1 MPLYLLECALTT
13 LPAKNMSRTFR
24 LFFSLVCFYCSGI
37 GFALA
42 QFKVEISGVGISQI
56 PIAVSDFRGQEGA
69 AQKISNVVIA
79 DLERSGQFKSF
90 PTGVMLDENSRPDFT
105 AIKQN
110 NIDAVL
116 TGSMSKL
123 ADGRYDIRYRLWDAV
138 KSQDLGGQSFVASPD
153 DLRLVAHKIADQI
166 YEKLTGDKG
175 IFSTR
180 ITYVT
185 KQGNRHMLWVADSDG
200 ENAQA
205 ALTSPEPI
213 ISPNWAPNGNEL
225 AYVSFESRKP
235 VVYVHAVSS
244 GKRRVLANFKG
255 SNSAPAWAPDGKSL
269 AISLSK
275 DGGTQLFILDAKGGD
290 PKHITQSSSIDTEPA
305 FSPDGANVY
314 FVSDRGGSPQIYR
327 VPVNGGSAQRVTFTG
342 NYNVSPALSPDGRW
356 LSYISR
362 GSNGYKINLMDLS
375 NEKVISLTESSY
387 DEKPS
392 FAPNSKLIM
401 YATKVQSREVL
412 MTTTLDGKISTRLA
426 GQSAN
431 IREPHW
437 GPFLKP

>member
-1 MPLYLLECALTT
+1 
-13 LPAKNMSRTFR
+13 MSRSAS
-24 LFFSLVCFYCSGI
+24 FFFTLVCFI
-37 GFALA
+37 LA
-42 QFKVEISGVGISQI
+42 GTHLAHAEFKVEISGVGITQI
-56 PIAVSDFRGQEGA
+56 PIAVSDFRGQEA
-69 AQKISNVVIA
+69 SPQKIAGIITA
-79 DLERSGQFKSF
+79 DLERSGQFKSS
-90 PTGVMLDENSRPDFT
+90 PTGVLLDENSHPDFNT
-105 AIKQN
+105 IKQN

-116 TGSMSKL
+116 TGSITKL
-123 ADGRYDIRYRLWDAV
+123 ADGRFDIRYRLWDAV
-138 KSQDLGGQSFVASPD
+138 KTQDLGGQSFIAMPG
-153 DLRLVAHKIADQI
+153 DLRLVSHRIADQI

-185 KQGNRHMLWVADSDG
+185 KQNNRHMLWVADADG

-213 ISPNWAPNGNEL
+213 ISPCWAPNGNEL

-235 VVYVHAVSS
+235 VVYVHDVGS

-269 AISLSK
+269 AIALSR
-275 DGGTQLFILDAKGGD
+275 DGGTQIFILDAKGGE
-290 PKHITQSSSIDTEPA
+290 PRHITQSPSIDTEPV
-305 FSPDGANVY
+305 FSPDGSSIY

-327 VPVNGGSAQRVTFTG
+327 VPVSGGAAQRVTFTG
-342 NYNVSPALSPDGRW
+342 TYNVSPALSLDGRW
-356 LSYISR
+356 LSFVSR
-362 GSNGYKINLMDLS
+362 GANGYRVQLMDLS
-375 NEKVISLTESSY
+375 NDKVTSLTESSQ

-401 YATKVQSREVL
+401 YATKVSSREVL
-412 MTTTLDGKISTRLA
+412 MTTTLDGKIGTRLA

>member
-1 MPLYLLECALTT
+1 
-13 LPAKNMSRTFR
+13 MSRSASF
-24 LFFSLVCFYCSGI
+24 LFTLVCFI
-37 GFALA
+37 FAGTNLA
-42 QFKVEISGVGISQI
+42 HAEFKVEISGVGITQI
-56 PIAVSDFRGQEGA
+56 PIAVSDFRGQEA
-69 AQKISNVVIA
+69 SPQKIAGIITA
-79 DLERSGQFKSF
+79 DLERSGQFKSS
-90 PTGVMLDENSRPDFT
+90 PTGVLLDENSHPDFNT
-105 AIKQN
+105 IKQN

-116 TGSMSKL
+116 TGSITKL
-123 ADGRYDIRYRLWDAV
+123 ADGRFDIRYRLWDAV
-138 KSQDLGGQSFVASPD
+138 KTQDLGGQSFIAMPG
-153 DLRLVAHKIADQI
+153 DLRLVSHRIADQI

-185 KQGNRHMLWVADSDG
+185 KQNNRHMLWVADADG

-213 ISPNWAPNGNEL
+213 ISPCWAPNGNEL

-235 VVYVHAVSS
+235 VVYVHDVGS

-269 AISLSK
+269 AIALSR
-275 DGGTQLFILDAKGGD
+275 DGGTQIFILDAKGGE
-290 PKHITQSSSIDTEPA
+290 PRHITQSPSIDTEPV
-305 FSPDGANVY
+305 FSPDGSSIY

-327 VPVNGGSAQRVTFTG
+327 VPVSGGAAQRVTFSGT
-342 NYNVSPALSPDGRW
+342 YNVSPALSLDGRW
-356 LSYISR
+356 LSFVSR
-362 GSNGYKINLMDLS
+362 GANGYRVQLMDLS
-375 NEKVISLTESSY
+375 NDKVTSLTESSQ

-401 YATKVQSREVL
+401 YATKVSSREVL
-412 MTTTLDGKISTRLA
+412 MTTTLDGKIGTRLA

>member
-1 MPLYLLECALTT
+1 
-13 LPAKNMSRTFR
+13 MSRSANF
-24 LFFSLVCFYCSGI
+24 LFTLVFFI
-37 GFALA
+37 FAGSNLA
-42 QFKVEISGVGISQI
+42 HAEFKVEISGVGITQI
-56 PIAVSDFRGQEGA
+56 PIAVSDFRGQETSP
-69 AQKISNVVIA
+69 QKISAIITA
-79 DLERSGQFKSF
+79 DLKRSGQFKSS
-90 PTGVMLDENSRPDFT
+90 PTGVLLDENSHPDFNT
-105 AIKQN
+105 IKQN

-116 TGSMSKL
+116 TGSITKL
-123 ADGRYDIRYRLWDAV
+123 ADGRFDIRYRLWDAV
-138 KSQDLGGQSFVASPD
+138 KSQDLGGQSFIAMPG
-153 DLRLVAHKIADQI
+153 DLRLVSHRIADQI

-185 KQGNRHMLWVADSDG
+185 KQNNRHMLWVADADG

-213 ISPNWAPNGNEL
+213 ISPCWAPNGNEL

-235 VVYVHAVSS
+235 VVYVHDVGS

-269 AISLSK
+269 AIALSR
-275 DGGTQLFILDAKGGD
+275 DGGTQIFILDAR
-290 PKHITQSSSIDTEPA
+290 HITQSPSIDTEPV
-305 FSPDGANVY
+305 FSPDGSTIY

-327 VPVNGGSAQRVTFTG
+327 VPVSGGAAQRVTFSGT
-342 NYNVSPALSPDGRW
+342 YNVSPALSPDGRW
-356 LSYISR
+356 LSFVSR
-362 GSNGYKINLMDLS
+362 EANGYRVQLMDLS
-375 NEKVISLTESSY
+375 TDKLTSLTESSQ

-401 YATKVQSREVL
+401 YATKASSREVL
-412 MTTTLDGKISTRLA
+412 MTITLDGKIGTRLA

>member
-1 MPLYLLECALTT
+1 MPTSWLECALFT
-13 LPAKNMSRTFR
+13 LPAKNMSRSVR
-24 LFFSLVCFYCSGI
+24 LFFSLVCFVCFGNGI
-37 GFALA
+37 AHA
-42 QFKVEISGVGISQI
+42 EFKVEISGVGISQI

-69 AQKISNVVIA
+69 PQKISNVVIA
-79 DLERSGQFKSF
+79 DLERSGQFKSS
-90 PTGVMLDENSRPDFT
+90 PTGVMLDENSHPDFN

-138 KSQDLGGQSFVASPD
+138 KSQDLGGQSFVALPD
-153 DLRLVAHKIADQI
+153 DLRLVAHRIADQI

-185 KQGNRHMLWVADSDG
+185 KLGNRHMLWVADSDG

-235 VVYVHAVSS
+235 VVYVHDISS

-275 DGGTQLFILDAKGGD
+275 DGGTQLFILDAKGGE
-290 PKHITQSSSIDTEPA
+290 PKRISQSPSIDTEPA
-305 FSPDGANVY
+305 FSPDGTSIY
-314 FVSDRGGSPQIYR
+314 FASDRGGSPQIYR
-327 VPVNGGSAQRVTFTG
+327 VPVNGGPAQRVTFTG

-356 LSYISR
+356 LTYISR
-362 GSNGYKINLMDLS
+362 GANGYKIHLMDLAS
-375 NEKVISLTESSY
+375 EKVTALTESSY

-392 FAPNSKLIM
+392 FAPNSKLVM
-401 YATKVQSREVL
+401 FATKVQSREVL

>member
-1 MPLYLLECALTT
+1 
-13 LPAKNMSRTFR
+13 MSRSASF
-24 LFFSLVCFYCSGI
+24 LFTLVCFI
-37 GFALA
+37 FAGTNLA
-42 QFKVEISGVGISQI
+42 HAEFKVEISGVGITQI
-56 PIAVSDFRGQEGA
+56 PIAVSDFRGQEA
-69 AQKISNVVIA
+69 SPQKIAGIITA
-79 DLERSGQFKSF
+79 DLERSGQFKSS
-90 PTGVMLDENSRPDFT
+90 PTGVLLDENSHPDFNT
-105 AIKQN
+105 IKQN

-116 TGSMSKL
+116 TGSITKL
-123 ADGRYDIRYRLWDAV
+123 ADGRFDIRYRLWDAV
-138 KSQDLGGQSFVASPD
+138 KTQDLGGQSFIAMPG
-153 DLRLVAHKIADQI
+153 DLRLVSHRIADQI

-185 KQGNRHMLWVADSDG
+185 KQNNRHMLWVADADG

-213 ISPNWAPNGNEL
+213 ISPCWAPNGNEL

-235 VVYVHAVSS
+235 VVYVHDVGS

-269 AISLSK
+269 AIALSR
-275 DGGTQLFILDAKGGD
+275 DGGTQIFILEAKGGE
-290 PKHITQSSSIDTEPA
+290 PRHITQSPSIDTEPV
-305 FSPDGANVY
+305 FSPDGSSIY

-327 VPVNGGSAQRVTFTG
+327 VPVSGGAAQRVTFSGT
-342 NYNVSPALSPDGRW
+342 YNVSPALSSDGRW
-356 LSYISR
+356 LSFVSR
-362 GSNGYKINLMDLS
+362 GANGYRVQLMDLS
-375 NEKVISLTESSY
+375 NDKVTSLTESSQ

-401 YATKVQSREVL
+401 YATKVSSREVL
-412 MTTTLDGKISTRLA
+412 MTTTLDGKIGTRLA

>member
-1 MPLYLLECALTT
+1 
-13 LPAKNMSRTFR
+13 MSRSVTF
-24 LFFSLVCFYCSGI
+24 LFKLVCFLCVSTS
-37 GFALA
+37 LA
-42 QFKVEISGVGISQI
+42 HAEFKVEISGVGITQI
-56 PIAVSDFRGQEGA
+56 PIAISEFRGQDA
-69 AQKISNVVIA
+69 APQKIAGIITA
-79 DLERSGQFKSF
+79 DLERSGQFKSSS
-90 PTGVMLDENSRPDFT
+90 TGVVLDENSHPDFNT
-105 AIKQN
+105 IRQN

-116 TGSMSKL
+116 TGSISKL
-123 ADGRYDIRYRLWDAV
+123 ADGRFDIRYRLWDAV
-138 KSQDLGGQSFVASPD
+138 KTQDLGGQSFVAMPG
-153 DLRLVAHKIADQI
+153 DLRLVSHRIADQI

-180 ITYVT
+180 ITYIT
-185 KQGNRHMLWVADSDG
+185 KQNNRHMLWVADADG

-235 VVYVHAVSS
+235 VVYVHDVSS

-269 AISLSK
+269 AIALSK
-275 DGGTQLFILDAKGGD
+275 DGGTQIFVLDAKGGE
-290 PKHITQSSSIDTEPA
+290 PRHITQSPSIDTEPA
-305 FSPDGANVY
+305 FSPDGATLY

-327 VPVNGGSAQRVTFTG
+327 VPVAGGAAQRVTFNG
-342 NYNVSPALSPDGRW
+342 SYNVSPALSPDGRW
-356 LSYISR
+356 LSYVSR
-362 GSNGYKINLMDLS
+362 GANGYKIHLMDLT
-375 NEKVISLTESSY
+375 NDKISALTDSTQ

-392 FAPNSKLIM
+392 FAPNSKLVM
-401 YATKVQSREVL
+401 YATKAQSREVL
-412 MTTTLDGKISTRLA
+412 MTVTLDGKIGTRLA

>member
-1 MPLYLLECALTT
+1 
-13 LPAKNMSRTFR
+13 
-24 LFFSLVCFYCSGI
+24 VCFI
-37 GFALA
+37 FAGTNLA
-42 QFKVEISGVGISQI
+42 HAEFKVEISGVGITQI
-56 PIAVSDFRGQEGA
+56 PIAVSDFRGQEA
-69 AQKISNVVIA
+69 SPQKIAGIITA
-79 DLERSGQFKSF
+79 DLERSGQFKSS
-90 PTGVMLDENSRPDFT
+90 PTGVLLDENSHPDFNT
-105 AIKQN
+105 IKQN

-116 TGSMSKL
+116 TGSITKL
-123 ADGRYDIRYRLWDAV
+123 ADGRFDIRYRLWDAV
-138 KSQDLGGQSFVASPD
+138 KTQDLGGQSFIAMPG
-153 DLRLVAHKIADQI
+153 DLRLVSHRIADQI

-185 KQGNRHMLWVADSDG
+185 KQNNRHMLWVADADG

-213 ISPNWAPNGNEL
+213 ISPCWAPNGNEL

-235 VVYVHAVSS
+235 VVYVHDVGS

-269 AISLSK
+269 AIALSR
-275 DGGTQLFILDAKGGD
+275 DGGTQIFILDAKGGE
-290 PKHITQSSSIDTEPA
+290 PRHITQSPSIDTEPV
-305 FSPDGANVY
+305 FSPDGSSIY

-327 VPVNGGSAQRVTFTG
+327 VPVSGGAAQRVTFSGT
-342 NYNVSPALSPDGRW
+342 YNVSPALSLDGRW
-356 LSYISR
+356 LSYVSR
-362 GSNGYKINLMDLS
+362 GANGYRVQLMDLS
-375 NEKVISLTESSY
+375 NDKVTSLTESSQ

-401 YATKVQSREVL
+401 YATKVSSREVL
-412 MTTTLDGKISTRLA
+412 MTTTLDGKIGTRLA

>member
-1 MPLYLLECALTT
+1 
-13 LPAKNMSRTFR
+13 MSRSVTF
-24 LFFSLVCFYCSGI
+24 LSKLVCFL
-37 GFALA
+37 FASTSLA
-42 QFKVEISGVGISQI
+42 HAEFKVEISGVGITQI
-56 PIAVSDFRGQEGA
+56 PIAISEFRGQDA
-69 AQKISNVVIA
+69 APQKVAGIITA
-79 DLERSGQFKSF
+79 DLERSGQFKSSS
-90 PTGVMLDENSRPDFT
+90 TGLVLDENSHPDFNT
-105 AIKQN
+105 IKQN

-116 TGSMSKL
+116 TGSISKL
-123 ADGRYDIRYRLWDAV
+123 ADGRFDIRYRLWDAV
-138 KSQDLGGQSFVASPD
+138 KTQDLGGQSFVAMPG
-153 DLRLVAHKIADQI
+153 DLRLVSHRIADQI

-180 ITYVT
+180 ITYIT
-185 KQGNRHMLWVADSDG
+185 KQNNRHMLWVADADG

-235 VVYVHAVSS
+235 VVYVHDVSS

-269 AISLSK
+269 AIALSK
-275 DGGTQLFILDAKGGD
+275 DGGTQIFVLDAKGGE
-290 PKHITQSSSIDTEPA
+290 PRHITQSPSIDTEPV
-305 FSPDGANVY
+305 FSPDGATLY

-327 VPVNGGSAQRVTFTG
+327 VPVAGGAAQRVTFNG
-342 NYNVSPALSPDGRW
+342 SYNVSPALSPDGRW
-356 LSYISR
+356 LSYVSR
-362 GSNGYKINLMDLS
+362 GASGYKIHLMDLT
-375 NEKVISLTESSY
+375 NDKISALTDSTQ

-401 YATKVQSREVL
+401 YATKAQSREVL
-412 MTTTLDGKISTRLA
+412 MTVTLDGKISTRLA

>member
-1 MPLYLLECALTT
+1 
-13 LPAKNMSRTFR
+13 MSRSVTF
-24 LFFSLVCFYCSGI
+24 LFSLVCFIFTATG
-37 GFALA
+37 LA
-42 QFKVEISGVGISQI
+42 RAEFKVEISGVGITQI

-69 AQKISNVVIA
+69 PQKISAIITA
-79 DLERSGQFKSF
+79 DLERSGQFKSS
-90 PTGVMLDENSRPDFT
+90 PTGVLLDENSHPDFNT
-105 AIKQN
+105 IKQN

-116 TGSMSKL
+116 TGSVTRL
-123 ADGRYDIRYRLWDAV
+123 AEGRFDIRYRLWDAV
-138 KSQDLGGQSFVASPD
+138 KSQDLGGQSFVAMPG
-153 DLRLVAHKIADQI
+153 DLRLVAHRIADQI
-166 YEKLTGDKG
+166 YEKLSGEKG

-185 KQGNRHMLWVADSDG
+185 KQNNRHMLWVADADG

-235 VVYVHAVSS
+235 VVYVHEVGS

-255 SNSAPAWAPDGKSL
+255 SNSAPAWAPDGKVL
-269 AISLSK
+269 AIALSK
-275 DGGTQLFILDAKGGD
+275 DGGTQIFILDAKGGE
-290 PKHITQSSSIDTEPA
+290 PRHISQSPSIDTEPV
-305 FSPDGANVY
+305 FSPDGSSIY

-327 VPVNGGSAQRVTFTG
+327 VPVSGGAAERITFTG

-356 LSYISR
+356 LSFISR
-362 GSNGYKINLMDLS
+362 GANGYKVQLMDLTTD
-375 NEKVISLTESSY
+375 KLTPLTESTQ

-412 MTTTLDGKISTRLA
+412 MTITLDGKIGTRLA
-426 GQSAN
+426 GQAAN

>member
-1 MPLYLLECALTT
+1 
-13 LPAKNMSRTFR
+13 MSRSASF
-24 LFFSLVCFYCSGI
+24 LFTLVCFI
-37 GFALA
+37 FAGTNLA
-42 QFKVEISGVGISQI
+42 HAEFKVEISGVGITQI
-56 PIAVSDFRGQEGA
+56 PIAVSDFRGQEA
-69 AQKISNVVIA
+69 SPQKIAGIITA
-79 DLERSGQFKSF
+79 DLERSGQFKSS
-90 PTGVMLDENSRPDFT
+90 PTGVLLDENSHPDFNT
-105 AIKQN
+105 IKQN

-116 TGSMSKL
+116 TGSITKL
-123 ADGRYDIRYRLWDAV
+123 ADGRFDIRYRLWDAV
-138 KSQDLGGQSFVASPD
+138 KTQDLGGQSFIAMPG
-153 DLRLVAHKIADQI
+153 DLRLVSHRIADQI

-185 KQGNRHMLWVADSDG
+185 KQNNRHMLWVADADG

-213 ISPNWAPNGNEL
+213 ISPCWAPNGNEL

-235 VVYVHAVSS
+235 VVYVHDVGS

-269 AISLSK
+269 AIALSR
-275 DGGTQLFILDAKGGD
+275 DGGTQIFILEAKGGE
-290 PKHITQSSSIDTEPA
+290 PRHITQSPSIDTEPV
-305 FSPDGANVY
+305 FSPDGSSIY

-327 VPVNGGSAQRVTFTG
+327 VPVSGGAAQRVTFSGT
-342 NYNVSPALSPDGRW
+342 YNVSPALSSDGRW
-356 LSYISR
+356 LSFVSR
-362 GSNGYKINLMDLS
+362 GANGYRVQLMDLS
-375 NEKVISLTESSY
+375 NDKVTSLTESSQ

-401 YATKVQSREVL
+401 YATKVSSREVL
-412 MTTTLDGKISTRLA
+412 MTTTLDGKIATRLA

>member
-1 MPLYLLECALTT
+1 
-13 LPAKNMSRTFR
+13 MSRSAIFLFTFV
-24 LFFSLVCFYCSGI
+24 FFI
-37 GFALA
+37 FAGSNLA
-42 QFKVEISGVGISQI
+42 HAEFKVEISGVGITQI
-56 PIAVSDFRGQEGA
+56 PIAVSDFRGQETSP
-69 AQKISNVVIA
+69 QKISAIITA
-79 DLERSGQFKSF
+79 DLKRSGQFKSS
-90 PTGVMLDENSRPDFT
+90 PTGVLLDENSHPDFNT
-105 AIKQN
+105 IKQN

-116 TGSMSKL
+116 TGSITKL
-123 ADGRYDIRYRLWDAV
+123 ADGRFDIRYRLWDAV
-138 KSQDLGGQSFVASPD
+138 KSQDLGGQSFIAMPG
-153 DLRLVAHKIADQI
+153 DLRLVSHRIADQI

-185 KQGNRHMLWVADSDG
+185 KQNNRHMLWVADADG

-213 ISPNWAPNGNEL
+213 ISPCWAPNGNEL

-235 VVYVHAVSS
+235 VVYVHDVGS

-269 AISLSK
+269 AIALSR
-275 DGGTQLFILDAKGGD
+275 DGGTQIFILDAKGGE
-290 PKHITQSSSIDTEPA
+290 PRHITQSPSIDTEPV
-305 FSPDGANVY
+305 FSPDGSTIY

-327 VPVNGGSAQRVTFTG
+327 VPVSGGAAQRVTFSGT
-342 NYNVSPALSPDGRW
+342 YNVSPALSPDGRW
-356 LSYISR
+356 LSFVSR
-362 GSNGYKINLMDLS
+362 EANGYRVQLMDLS
-375 NEKVISLTESSY
+375 TDKLTSLTESSQ

-401 YATKVQSREVL
+401 YATKASSREVL
-412 MTTTLDGKISTRLA
+412 MTITLDGKIGTRLA

>member
-1 MPLYLLECALTT
+1 
-13 LPAKNMSRTFR
+13 MSRSANFIFT
-24 LFFSLVCFYCSGI
+24 LVCFLFVGTR
-37 GFALA
+37 LA
-42 QFKVEISGVGISQI
+42 HAEFKVEISGVGITQI
-56 PIAVSDFRGQEGA
+56 PIAISDFRGQEGA
-69 AQKISNVVIA
+69 PQKISGIITA
-79 DLERSGQFKSF
+79 DLERSGQFKSS
-90 PTGVMLDENSRPDFT
+90 PTGVLLDENSHPDFNT
-105 AIKQN
+105 IKQN

-116 TGSMSKL
+116 TGSITKL
-123 ADGRYDIRYRLWDAV
+123 ADGRFDIRYRLWDAV
-138 KSQDLGGQSFVASPD
+138 KTQDLGGQSFIAMPG
-153 DLRLVAHKIADQI
+153 DLRLVSHRIADQI

-185 KQGNRHMLWVADSDG
+185 KQNNRHMLWVADADG

-213 ISPNWAPNGNEL
+213 ISPCWAPNGNEL

-235 VVYVHAVSS
+235 VVYVHDVGT

-269 AISLSK
+269 AIALSR
-275 DGGTQLFILDAKGGD
+275 DGGTQIFILDAKGGE
-290 PKHITQSSSIDTEPA
+290 PRHITQSPSIDTEPV
-305 FSPDGANVY
+305 FSPDGASVY

-327 VPVNGGSAQRVTFTG
+327 VPVSGGAAQRVTFSGT
-342 NYNVSPALSPDGRW
+342 YNVSPALSPDGRW
-356 LSYISR
+356 LTFVSR
-362 GSNGYKINLMDLS
+362 GPNGYRVQLMDLTS
-375 NEKVISLTESSY
+375 DKVTSLTESSQ

-401 YATKVQSREVL
+401 YATKASAREVL
-412 MTTTLDGKISTRLA
+412 MTTTLDGKIGTRLA

>member
-1 MPLYLLECALTT
+1 
-13 LPAKNMSRTFR
+13 MSRSANFIFT
-24 LFFSLVCFYCSGI
+24 LVCFLFVGTP
-37 GFALA
+37 LA
-42 QFKVEISGVGISQI
+42 HAEFKVEISGVGITQI
-56 PIAVSDFRGQEGA
+56 PIAISDFRGQEGA
-69 AQKISNVVIA
+69 PQKISGIITA
-79 DLERSGQFKSF
+79 DLERSGQFKSS
-90 PTGVMLDENSRPDFT
+90 PTGVLLDENSHPDFNT
-105 AIKQN
+105 IKQN

-116 TGSMSKL
+116 TGSITKL
-123 ADGRYDIRYRLWDAV
+123 ADGRFDIRYRLWDAV
-138 KSQDLGGQSFVASPD
+138 KTQDLGGQSFIAMPG
-153 DLRLVAHKIADQI
+153 DLRLVSHRIADQI

-185 KQGNRHMLWVADSDG
+185 KQNNRHMLWVADADG

-213 ISPNWAPNGNEL
+213 ISPCWAPNGNEL

-235 VVYVHAVSS
+235 VVYVHDVGT

-269 AISLSK
+269 AIALSR
-275 DGGTQLFILDAKGGD
+275 DGGTQIFILDAKGGE
-290 PKHITQSSSIDTEPA
+290 PKHITQSPSIDTEPV
-305 FSPDGANVY
+305 FSPDGASVY

-327 VPVNGGSAQRVTFTG
+327 VPVSGGAAQRVTFSGT
-342 NYNVSPALSPDGRW
+342 YNVSPALSPDGRW
-356 LSYISR
+356 LTFVSR
-362 GSNGYKINLMDLS
+362 GPNGYRVQLMDLTS
-375 NEKVISLTESSY
+375 DKVTSLTESSQ

-401 YATKVQSREVL
+401 YATKASAREVL
-412 MTTTLDGKISTRLA
+412 MTTTLDGKIGTRLA

>member
-1 MPLYLLECALTT
+1 
-13 LPAKNMSRTFR
+13 
-24 LFFSLVCFYCSGI
+24 
-37 GFALA
+37 LA
-42 QFKVEISGVGISQI
+42 HAEFKVEISGVGITQI
-56 PIAVSDFRGQEGA
+56 PIAISEFRGQDA
-69 AQKISNVVIA
+69 APQKIAGIITA
-79 DLERSGQFKSF
+79 DLERSGQFKSSS
-90 PTGVMLDENSRPDFT
+90 TGVVLDENSHPDFN
-105 AIKQN
+105 AIRQN

-116 TGSMSKL
+116 TGSISKL
-123 ADGRYDIRYRLWDAV
+123 ADGRFDIRYRLWDAV
-138 KSQDLGGQSFVASPD
+138 KTQDLGGQSFVAMPG
-153 DLRLVAHKIADQI
+153 DLRLVSHRIADQI

-180 ITYVT
+180 ITYIT
-185 KQGNRHMLWVADSDG
+185 KQNNRHMLWVADADG

-235 VVYVHAVSS
+235 VVYVHDVSS

-269 AISLSK
+269 AIALSK
-275 DGGTQLFILDAKGGD
+275 DGGTQIFVLDAKGGE
-290 PKHITQSSSIDTEPA
+290 PRHITQSPSIDTEPA
-305 FSPDGANVY
+305 FSPDGATLY

-327 VPVNGGSAQRVTFTG
+327 VPVAGGAAQRVTFNG
-342 NYNVSPALSPDGRW
+342 SYNVSPALSPDGRW
-356 LSYISR
+356 LSYVSR
-362 GSNGYKINLMDLS
+362 GANGYKIHLMDLT
-375 NEKVISLTESSY
+375 NDKISALTDSTQ

-392 FAPNSKLIM
+392 FAPNSKLVM
-401 YATKVQSREVL
+401 YATKAQSREVL
-412 MTTTLDGKISTRLA
+412 MTVTLDGKIGTRLA

>member
-1 MPLYLLECALTT
+1 
-13 LPAKNMSRTFR
+13 MSRSVTF
-24 LFFSLVCFYCSGI
+24 LFKLVCFLCASTS
-37 GFALA
+37 LA
-42 QFKVEISGVGISQI
+42 HAEFKVEISGVGITQI
-56 PIAVSDFRGQEGA
+56 PIAISDFRGQDTA
-69 AQKISNVVIA
+69 PQKIAGIITA
-79 DLERSGQFKSF
+79 DLERSGQFKSS
-90 PTGVMLDENSRPDFT
+90 PTGVLLDENSHPDFNT
-105 AIKQN
+105 IKQN

-116 TGSMSKL
+116 TGSITKL
-123 ADGRYDIRYRLWDAV
+123 ADGRFDIRYRLWDAV
-138 KSQDLGGQSFVASPD
+138 KTQDLGGQSFVAMPG
-153 DLRLVAHKIADQI
+153 DLRLVSHRIADQI

-180 ITYVT
+180 ITYIT
-185 KQGNRHMLWVADSDG
+185 KQNNRHMLWVADADG

-235 VVYVHAVSS
+235 VVYVHDVGT
-244 GKRRVLANFKG
+244 GKRRVLANFRG

-269 AISLSK
+269 AIALSK
-275 DGGTQLFILDAKGGD
+275 DGGTQIFLLDAKGGE
-290 PKHITQSSSIDTEPA
+290 PRHITQSPSIDTEPV
-305 FSPDGANVY
+305 FSPDGASIY

-327 VPVNGGSAQRVTFTG
+327 VPVSGGAAQRVTFSG
-342 NYNVSPALSPDGRW
+342 AYNVSPALSSDGRW
-356 LSYISR
+356 LSYVSR
-362 GSNGYKINLMDLS
+362 GANGYKIHLMDLTNDKITTLTDS
-375 NEKVISLTESSY
+375 NH

-401 YATKVQSREVL
+401 YATKAKSNEVL
-412 MTTTLDGKISTRLA
+412 MTVTLDGKIGTKLA

>member
-1 MPLYLLECALTT
+1 
-13 LPAKNMSRTFR
+13 MSRSANF
-24 LFFSLVCFYCSGI
+24 LFTLVFFI
-37 GFALA
+37 FAGSNLA
-42 QFKVEISGVGISQI
+42 HAEFKVEISGVGITQI
-56 PIAVSDFRGQEGA
+56 PIAVSDFRGQETSP
-69 AQKISNVVIA
+69 QKISAIITA
-79 DLERSGQFKSF
+79 DLKRSGQFKSS
-90 PTGVMLDENSRPDFT
+90 PTGVLLDENSHPDFNT
-105 AIKQN
+105 IKQN

-116 TGSMSKL
+116 TGSITKL
-123 ADGRYDIRYRLWDAV
+123 ADGRFDIRYRLWDAV
-138 KSQDLGGQSFVASPD
+138 KSQDLRGQSFIAMPG
-153 DLRLVAHKIADQI
+153 DLRLVSHRIADQI

-185 KQGNRHMLWVADSDG
+185 KQNNRHMLWVADADG

-213 ISPNWAPNGNEL
+213 ISPCWAPNGNEL

-235 VVYVHAVSS
+235 VVYVHDVGS

-269 AISLSK
+269 AIALSR
-275 DGGTQLFILDAKGGD
+275 DGGTQIFILDAKGGE
-290 PKHITQSSSIDTEPA
+290 PRHITQSPSIDTEPV
-305 FSPDGANVY
+305 FSPDGSTIY

-327 VPVNGGSAQRVTFTG
+327 VPVSGGAAQRVTFSGT
-342 NYNVSPALSPDGRW
+342 YNVSPALSPDGRW
-356 LSYISR
+356 LSFVSR
-362 GSNGYKINLMDLS
+362 EANGYRVQLMDLS
-375 NEKVISLTESSY
+375 TDKLTSLTESSQ

-401 YATKVQSREVL
+401 YATKASSREVL
-412 MTTTLDGKISTRLA
+412 MTITLDGKIGTRLA

>member
-1 MPLYLLECALTT
+1 
-13 LPAKNMSRTFR
+13 MSRSVAF
-24 LFFSLVCFYCSGI
+24 LIKLVCFLCASTS
-37 GFALA
+37 LA
-42 QFKVEISGVGISQI
+42 HAEFKVEISGVGITQI
-56 PIAVSDFRGQEGA
+56 PIAISEFRGQDA
-69 AQKISNVVIA
+69 APQKIAGIITA
-79 DLERSGQFKSF
+79 DLERSGQFKSSS
-90 PTGVMLDENSRPDFT
+90 TGLVLDENSHPDFNT
-105 AIKQN
+105 IKQN

-116 TGSMSKL
+116 TGSITKL
-123 ADGRYDIRYRLWDAV
+123 ADGRFDIRYRLWDAV
-138 KSQDLGGQSFVASPD
+138 KTQDLGGQSFVAMPG
-153 DLRLVAHKIADQI
+153 DLRLVSHRIADQI

-180 ITYVT
+180 ITYIT
-185 KQGNRHMLWVADSDG
+185 KQNNRYMLWVADADG

-235 VVYVHAVSS
+235 VVYVHDVSS
-244 GKRRVLANFKG
+244 GKRRVIANFRG

-269 AISLSK
+269 AIALSK
-275 DGGTQLFILDAKGGD
+275 DGGTQIFVLDAKGGE
-290 PKHITQSSSIDTEPA
+290 PRHITQSPSIDTEPV
-305 FSPDGANVY
+305 FSPDSATLY

-327 VPVNGGSAQRVTFTG
+327 VPVAGGAAQRVTFNG
-342 NYNVSPALSPDGRW
+342 SYNVSPAISPDGRW
-356 LSYISR
+356 LSYVSR
-362 GSNGYKINLMDLS
+362 GPSGYKIHLMDLT
-375 NEKVISLTESSY
+375 NDKTIALTDTTQ

-392 FAPNSKLIM
+392 FAPNGKLIM
-401 YATKVQSREVL
+401 YATKSQSREVL
-412 MTTTLDGKISTRLA
+412 MTVTLDGKIGTRLA